1 MDSNDD
7 HASIDSTHGS
17 LTDLQQSFN
26 QQQVM
31 SNFANADE
39 RIIIV

>member
-7 HASIDSTHGS
+7 NASNDSTHGS

-31 SNFANADE
+31 LIFP
-39 RIIIV
+39 IVLTEKY